1 MKAALNQSDLQALGS
16 DLQQQLQIQL
26 SQTTPMQVQCAIKQG
41 NLLVLVQHLPGSRP
55 QPNAVFAI
63 LEQALQAEP
72 PDLAT
77 TEFTNQ
83 VRLYLRIAGQTQPY
97 ATHNFVIEPAIA
109 PTTFIQSETKTLDA
123 EDEDEAE
130 VEPVDRAG
138 APLDDPLQ
146 DEEDNPFALALPPL
160 TDEPG
165 ELVPVSKSRVSRQ
178 NSLPLLILGA
188 GLSLFALAT
197 GIYAL
202 TRPCVVG
209 GCSPIATAQQLS
221 QASAQTLQQAK
232 SGQDVKTAQQQLQEA
247 IATLKPI
254 PAWSSHHSQA
264 ASLSQSY
271 QSQEAAIAQVVT
283 AQNQAFTAAK
293 KSQNPPHPLPDWVEV
308 QGLWRNAIAQLESVP
323 RDSTAYTYAQKKR
336 QEYQVNL
343 VAANKRLQVERA
355 ANTKLDRAKTTA
367 KMAAAREGIAQSVE
381 TWQLA
386 YATWQTSI
394 SQLRLI
400 PKGTMAHED
409 AQQLIAAY
417 QPRLIAARDRSTQ
430 EQIAANAY
438 NQAIAFAEDAQSFE
452 QQNQWTQAVANWRNA
467 LTYAKQVPTNTLY
480 YQEAQPLVSKYNT
493 ALTDAENQLRLA
505 DIVEGARADLRRT
518 CAGSPRICD
527 FSVTIDLIK
536 VNLNPDY
543 VRTLVR
549 TAITAEANGDIITQ
563 VDVREHLSTL
573 EAALKAIS
581 QNSRIPIELYDENG
595 SLMGRSVP
603 LF

>member
-1 MKAALNQSDLQALGS
+1 MKAALNPINLQALGLS
-16 DLQQQLQIQL
+16 LQQQLQTQL
-26 SQTTPMQVQCAIKQG
+26 SQAVPMQVQCAIKQG
-41 NLLVLVQHLPGSRP
+41 ILLVLVQHSPGSRP

-63 LEQALQAEP
+63 LEQALQVEP
-72 PDLAT
+72 PNLAT
-77 TEFTNQ
+77 TDFTNQ
-83 VRLYLRIAGQTQPY
+83 VRLYLRTIGQAQPY
-97 ATHNFVIEPAIA
+97 ATHSFAIEPAIA
-109 PTTFIQSETKTLDA
+109 PTTFIQPETTALDA
-123 EDEDEAE
+123 EDEDELEAD

-138 APLDDPLQ
+138 TPLE

-165 ELVPVSKSRVSRQ
+165 ELVPVSNRAARH
-178 NSLPLLILGA
+178 NSLPLMILGA
-188 GLSLFALAT
+188 GVGLFALAT
-197 GIYAL
+197 GMYAL

-209 GCSPIATAQQLS
+209 GCSAIATAQQLS
-221 QASAQTLQQAK
+221 QTSAQTLQQAK
-232 SGQDVKTAQQQLQEA
+232 SGQDIKTAQQQLQDA

-264 ASLSQSY
+264 TSLSQSY
-271 QSQEAAIAQVVT
+271 QQQEAAIAQVVT

-381 TWQLA
+381 SWQLA

-394 SQLRLI
+394 NQLRLI

-480 YQEAQPLVSKYNT
+480 YQDAQPLVSKYNT

-549 TAITAEANGDIITQ
+549 TAITAEANGDISTQ

-581 QNSRIPIELYDENG
+581 QNSHIPIELYDENG

>member
-1 MKAALNQSDLQALGS
+1 MKAALNPINLQALGLS
-16 DLQQQLQIQL
+16 LQQQLQTQL
-26 SQTTPMQVQCAIKQG
+26 SQAVPMQVQCAIKQG
-41 NLLVLVQHLPGSRP
+41 ILLVLVQHSPGSRP

-63 LEQALQAEP
+63 LEQALQVEP
-72 PDLAT
+72 PNLAT
-77 TEFTNQ
+77 TDFTNQ
-83 VRLYLRIAGQTQPY
+83 VRLYLRTIGQAQPY
-97 ATHNFVIEPAIA
+97 ATQSFAIEPAIA
-109 PTTFIQSETKTLDA
+109 PTTFIQPETTTLDA
-123 EDEDEAE
+123 EDEDELEAD

-138 APLDDPLQ
+138 TPLE

-160 TDEPG
+160 IDEPG
-165 ELVPVSKSRVSRQ
+165 ELVPVSNRAARH

-188 GLSLFALAT
+188 GVGLFTLAT
-197 GIYAL
+197 GMYAL

-209 GCSPIATAQQLS
+209 GCSAIATAQQLS
-221 QASAQTLQQAK
+221 QTSAQTLQQAK
-232 SGQDVKTAQQQLQEA
+232 SGQDIKTAQQQLQDA

-264 ASLSQSY
+264 TSLSQSY
-271 QSQEAAIAQVVT
+271 QQQEAAIAQVVT

-381 TWQLA
+381 SWQLA

-394 SQLRLI
+394 NQLRLI

-480 YQEAQPLVSKYNT
+480 YQDAQPLVSKYNT

-549 TAITAEANGDIITQ
+549 TAITAEANGDISTQ

-581 QNSRIPIELYDENG
+581 QNSHIPIELYDENG